1 VTVEKVG
8 QHVPHLVPLP
18 AIEEVEERVSVLI
31 VDDHALLADLLR
43 TSLEEHG
50 MDVVGVVDAAAA
62 AAVSIA
68 RMRGPDIVLMD
79 LRLSD
84 GDGIAAGALILEH
97 LPEAHVIALTGL
109 NDPRMVRAAIG
120 QASAGT

>member
-50 MDVVGVVDAAAA
+50 MDVVGEVDAAA

>member
-1 VTVEKVG
+1 MTVEKVG

-62 AAVSIA
+62 AVSIA

-79 LRLSD
+79 IRLSD

>member
-1 VTVEKVG
+1 MTVEKVG

-62 AAVSIA
+62 AVSIA
-68 RMRGPDIVLMD
+68 GCAGP
-79 LRLSD
+79 
-84 GDGIAAGALILEH
+84 
-97 LPEAHVIALTGL
+97 T
-109 NDPRMVRAAIG
+109 
-120 QASAGT
+120 

>member
-1 VTVEKVG
+1 MTVEKVG

-50 MDVVGVVDAAAA
+50 MDVVGVVDAAA